1 MKYSRFQRDYCKQP
15 VRYLFYKFCGQRA
28 VKRVSFV
35 DALYREERSV
45 GTFNVQSLFCKV
57 VASQNFKYFAVISEK
72 IDSQLIKQ
80 IQRSV
85 LLMFPQL
92 PLSGR
97 CTRKRTV
104 KW

>member
-1 MKYSRFQRDYCKQP
+1 M
-15 VRYLFYKFCGQRA
+15 FCE
-28 VKRVSFV
+28 
-35 DALYREERSV
+35 DL
-45 GTFNVQSLFCKV
+45 
-57 VASQNFKYFAVISEK
+57 ASHNFKYVAVISEE
-72 IDSQLIKQ
+72 IDSQVIKQ
-80 IQRSV
+80 IQRTV